1 MKSPFAAKAMARG
14 NFKRC
19 RVLLGS
25 NTNEGHYFIM
35 YYLTNIFKKQ
45 VRWQDDVVTIPNLNG
60 FTRNKQPS
68 LDFLLSAVMPSR
80 SQLEPERNMDTR
92 HSLALRFASL
102 GNESR
107 PPLAVSGAEVEL
119 AS

>member
-1 MKSPFAAKAMARG
+1 MARG

-45 VRWQDDVVTIPNLNG
+45 VRWQADVVTIPNQNC
-60 FTRNKQPS
+60 FSWNRQPS
-68 LDFLLSAVMPSR
+68 LDFLAQCCYAR
-80 SQLEPERNMDTR
+80 SQLELERNMDTR
-92 HSLALRFASL
+92 HPLALR
-102 GNESR
+102 
-107 PPLAVSGAEVEL
+107 
-119 AS
+119 

>member
-1 MKSPFAAKAMARG
+1 MARG

>member
-1 MKSPFAAKAMARG
+1 MARG

-25 NTNEGHYFIM
+25 NTNEGHYFII

-45 VRWQDDVVTIPNLNG
+45 VRWQDDVILNLSC

-68 LDFLLSAVMPSR
+68 LDFV
-80 SQLEPERNMDTR
+80 D
-92 HSLALRFASL
+92 
-102 GNESR
+102 
-107 PPLAVSGAEVEL
+107 
-119 AS
+119 

>member
-45 VRWQDDVVTIPNLNG
+45 VRWQDDDAY
-60 FTRNKQPS
+60 
-68 LDFLLSAVMPSR
+68 DF
-80 SQLEPERNMDTR
+80 EPELLHMERATQ
-92 HSLALRFASL
+92 S
-102 GNESR
+102 
-107 PPLAVSGAEVEL
+107 
-119 AS
+119 

>member
-1 MKSPFAAKAMARG
+1 MKVSPSAAKAMARG

-45 VRWQDDVVTIPNLNG
+45 VRWQDDAVTIPNLNG

-68 LDFLLSAVMPSR
+68 LDFLLSAVVPA
-80 SQLEPERNMDTR
+80 RNLSLKGTWTQDTR
-92 HSLALRFASL
+92 SLSASL
-102 GNESR
+102 R
-107 PPLAVSGAEVEL
+107 
-119 AS
+119 